1 MTEGCIYS
9 LKVTSYQTHS
19 GVINT
24 YTKAVTVANFKND
37 VTAQRI
43 AVVVRCCGVVLLS
56 SGVGGGRVGIL
67 LKAHS

>member
-1 MTEGCIYS
+1 M
-9 LKVTSYQTHS
+9 TSYQTHC

-24 YTKAVTVANFKND
+24 YTKAVTVAILIND

-43 AVVVRCCGVVLLS
+43 AVVVRCFGVVLSL
-56 SGVGGGRVGIL
+56 GVGGGRVGIL